1 LIGISEEYNMSGF
14 DNIEKAL
21 GAEPVKSFVVPP
33 HAVLAKVDP
42 VPLTDEKL
50 EKDLKTDYE
59 VVRENL
65 KELVDMGK
73 NALDGV
79 IAVAQEGDQP
89 RAYEVVAL
97 MIKTLADTNKELLDL
112 HNKVK
117 SIRKIDQSVTNNTT
131 TNQSIYVGSTKEL
144 QDIINS
150 ARSSTKAF
158 NNRPDVLE
166 SIVEDKNDEQ

>member
-1 LIGISEEYNMSGF
+1 MSGF

-21 GAEPVKSFVVPP
+21 GVESSKPLTGEGIPQNAIV
-33 HAVLAKVDP
+33 AKVDP
-42 VPLTDEKL
+42 VPLTDERL
-50 EKDLKTDYE
+50 EKDLKTDYQL
-59 VVRENL
+59 VRDNL

-79 IAVAQEGDQP
+79 IQVAQEGDSP
-89 RAYEVVAL
+89 RAYEVVAQ
-97 MIKTLADTNKELLDL
+97 MIKTLSETNRELMDL
-112 HNKVK
+112 HNRVK
-117 SIRKIDQSVTNNTT
+117 TIRKVDQSVTNNST

-158 NNRPDVLE
+158 DNRPDVRDV
-166 SIVEDKNDEQ
+166 IQGDKNNE

>member
-1 LIGISEEYNMSGF
+1 MSGY

-21 GAEPVKSFVVPP
+21 GAEPQVPAAPRSQPIVVS
-33 HAVLAKVDP
+33 VDP

-50 EKDLKTDYE
+50 ERDLKTDYDI
-59 VVRENL
+59 VRGNL

-79 IAVAQEGDQP
+79 IQVAQEGDQP
-89 RAYEVVAL
+89 RAYEVVAQ
-97 MIKTLADTNKELLDL
+97 MIKTLSETNRELMDL
-112 HNKVK
+112 HNRIKT
-117 SIRKIDQSVTNNTT
+117 IRKVDQSVTNNST

-158 NNRPDVLE
+158 DNRPDVRDT
-166 SIVEDKNDEQ
+166 IAEDKNNE

>member
-1 LIGISEEYNMSGF
+1 MSGF

-21 GAEPVKSFVVPP
+21 GVEPSKPLTGEGVPQN
-33 HAVLAKVDP
+33 AIVAKVDP
-42 VPLTDEKL
+42 VPLTDERL
-50 EKDLKTDYE
+50 EKDLKTDYQL
-59 VVRENL
+59 VRDNL

-79 IAVAQEGDQP
+79 IQVAQEGDSP
-89 RAYEVVAL
+89 RAYEVVAQ
-97 MIKTLADTNKELLDL
+97 MIKTLSETNRELMDL
-112 HNKVK
+112 HNRVK
-117 SIRKIDQSVTNNTT
+117 TIRKVDQSVTNNST

-158 NNRPDVLE
+158 DNRPDVRQ
-166 SIVEDKNDEQ
+166 IIEDDKTNE

>member
-1 LIGISEEYNMSGF
+1 MSGF
-14 DNIEKAL
+14 DGIEKAL
-21 GAEPVKSFVVPP
+21 GTEPAKELTNTGIPQTAIVV
-33 HAVLAKVDP
+33 KVDP
-42 VPLTDEKL
+42 VPLTDERL

-59 VVRENL
+59 VVRDNL

-79 IAVAQEGDQP
+79 IQVAQEGDQP
-89 RAYEVVAL
+89 RAYEVVAQL
-97 MIKTLADTNKELLDL
+97 IKTLSETNRELMDL
-112 HNKVK
+112 HNRVK
-117 SIRKIDQSVTNNTT
+117 TIRKIDQSVTNNTT

-158 NNRPDVLE
+158 DNRPDVRDV
-166 SIVEDKNDEQ
+166 IQGDKNNE

>member
-1 LIGISEEYNMSGF
+1 MSGF

-21 GAEPVKSFVVPP
+21 GVQPSQPLSGEGVPQN
-33 HAVLAKVDP
+33 AIVAKVDT
-42 VPLTDEKL
+42 VPLTDERL
-50 EKDLKTDYE
+50 EKDLKTDYQL
-59 VVRENL
+59 VRDNL

-79 IAVAQEGDQP
+79 IQVAQEGDSP
-89 RAYEVVAL
+89 RAYEVVAQ
-97 MIKTLADTNKELLDL
+97 MIKTLSETNRELMDL
-112 HNKVK
+112 HNRVK
-117 SIRKIDQSVTNNTT
+117 TIRKVDQSVTNNST

-158 NNRPDVLE
+158 DNRPDVRQ
-166 SIVEDKNDEQ
+166 IIEDDKTNE

>member
-1 LIGISEEYNMSGF
+1 MSGF

-21 GAEPVKSFVVPP
+21 GVEPSKPLTGEGIPQNAIV
-33 HAVLAKVDP
+33 AKVDP
-42 VPLTDEKL
+42 VPLTDERL
-50 EKDLKTDYE
+50 EKDLKTDYQL
-59 VVRENL
+59 VRDNL

-79 IAVAQEGDQP
+79 IQVAQEGDSP
-89 RAYEVVAL
+89 RAYEVVAQ
-97 MIKTLADTNKELLDL
+97 MIKTLSETNRELMDL
-112 HNKVK
+112 HNRVK
-117 SIRKIDQSVTNNTT
+117 TIRKVDQSVTNNST

-158 NNRPDVLE
+158 DNRPDVRDG
-166 SIVEDKNDEQ
+166 IQGDKNNE